1 MNQKQNR
8 NANLQTLINEMK
20 FPKIFITGKLPEN
33 WTKKSLIAKGLTG
46 WGCCMA
52 GAKPPEKFGEGMAL
66 ISNKVGTSTP
76 DGLSELAN
84 KMSAKK

>member
-1 MNQKQNR
+1 
-8 NANLQTLINEMK
+8 
-20 FPKIFITGKLPEN
+20 
-33 WTKKSLIAKGLTG
+33 
-46 WGCCMA
+46 MA